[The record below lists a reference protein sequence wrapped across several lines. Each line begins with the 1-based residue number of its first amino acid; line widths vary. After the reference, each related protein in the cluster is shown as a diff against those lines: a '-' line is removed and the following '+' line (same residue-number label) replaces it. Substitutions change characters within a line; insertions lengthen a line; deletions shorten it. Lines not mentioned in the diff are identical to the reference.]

1 MAKAE
6 LLVPKL
12 LRWEG
17 GFVNDPDD
25 AGGATNKG
33 VTIATFRKFY
43 GESATIEQLKRITD
57 EQWLHIFKVGYWDKF
72 RADDIKDQSIAN
84 MCVDWLYNSG
94 IAAIKRVQKIVGV
107 EDDGVVGSKTITA
120 INARKASPL
129 FYQIRAARIAFVET
143 IAKNK
148 PSQRKF
154 LQGWKN
160 RILSFE
166 YDETSN

>member
-6 LLVPKL
+6 LLVPKI

-43 GESATIEQLKRITD
+43 GADATVAQLQKITD
-57 EQWLHIFKVGYWDKF
+57 QQWLHIFRVGYWEKF
-72 RADDIKDQSIAN
+72 RADEIEDQSVAN
-84 MCVDWLYNSG
+84 ICVDWLYNSG
-94 IAAIKRVQKIVGV
+94 IVAIKRVQKIVGV
-107 EDDGVVGSKTITA
+107 EDDGIVGTKTIAA
-120 INARKASPL
+120 INKREADPL

-143 IAKNK
+143 IARNK

-160 RILSFE
+160 RILSFDYE
-166 YDETSN
+166 A

>member
-6 LLVPKL
+6 QLVPKL

-33 VTIATFRKFY
+33 VTLATFRKFY
-43 GESATIEQLKRITD
+43 GESATVAQLKRISD
-57 EQWLHIFKVGYWDKF
+57 EQWLHIFKVGYWNKF
-72 RADDIKDQSIAN
+72 KADDINDQSLAN
-84 MCVDWLYNSG
+84 LCVDWLYNSG
-94 IAAIKRVQKIVGV
+94 IVAIKRVQKIVGV
-107 EDDGVVGSKTITA
+107 VDDGIVGPKTIAA
-120 INARKASPL
+120 INAREPEPL

-143 IAKNK
+143 IVRNK
-148 PSQRKF
+148 SSQRKF
-154 LQGWKN
+154 LQGWMN

-166 YDETSN
+166 YEN

>member
-6 LLVPKL
+6 KLIPKI

-72 RADDIKDQSIAN
+72 KADDINDQSIAN
-84 MCVDWLYNSG
+84 LCVDWLYNSG

-107 EDDGVVGSKTITA
+107 VDDGIVGPKTITA
-120 INARKASPL
+120 VNAREPEQL

-143 IAKNK
+143 IVRNK
-148 PSQRKF
+148 SSQRKF
-154 LQGWKN
+154 LQGWLN

-166 YDETSN
+166 YES

>member
-6 LLVPKL
+6 LLIPKI

-17 GFVNDPDD
+17 GLVNDPDD

-33 VTIATFRKFY
+33 VTLATFRKFY
-43 GESATIEQLKRITD
+43 GADATVAQLKKITD

-72 RADDIKDQSIAN
+72 KADDITDQSVAN

-107 EDDGVVGSKTITA
+107 VDDGIVGPKTIAA
-120 INARKASPL
+120 INAKEAQPL

-143 IAKNK
+143 IARNK

-160 RILSFE
+160 RILSFIYE
-166 YDETSN
+166 E

>member
-6 LLVPKL
+6 LLVPKI

-43 GESATIEQLKRITD
+43 GADATVAQLQKITD
-57 EQWLHIFKVGYWDKF
+57 QQWLHIFRVGYWEKF
-72 RADDIKDQSIAN
+72 RADEIEDQSIAN
-84 MCVDWLYNSG
+84 ICVDWLYNSG
-94 IAAIKRVQKIVGV
+94 IVAIKRVQKIVGV
-107 EDDGVVGSKTITA
+107 EDDGIVGAKTIAA
-120 INARKASPL
+120 INKREADPL

-143 IAKNK
+143 IARNK

-160 RILSFE
+160 RILSFDYE
-166 YDETSN
+166 A

>member
-6 LLVPKL
+6 RLIPKL

-43 GESATIEQLKRITD
+43 GEDATIEQLKHITD
-57 EQWLHIFKVGYWDKF
+57 EQWLNIFKVGYWDKYK
-72 RADDIKDQSIAN
+72 ADDIRDQSIAN
-84 MCVDWLYNSG
+84 LCVDWLYNSG
-94 IAAIKRVQKIVGV
+94 IVAVKRVQKIVGV
-107 EDDGVVGSKTITA
+107 VDDGIVGSKTIEA
-120 INARKASPL
+120 INAKASRSL

-143 IAKNK
+143 IARNK

-166 YDETSN
+166 YEE

>member
-6 LLVPKL
+6 LLIPKI

-33 VTIATFRKFY
+33 VTLATFRKFY
-43 GESATIEQLKRITD
+43 GADATVAQLKKITD
-57 EQWLHIFKVGYWDKF
+57 EQWLHIFKVGYWNKF
-72 RADDIKDQSIAN
+72 KADDITDQSVAN

-107 EDDGVVGSKTITA
+107 VDDGIVGPKTIAA
-120 INARKASPL
+120 INAKEAQPL

-143 IAKNK
+143 IARNK

-160 RILSFE
+160 RILSFIYE
-166 YDETSN
+166 E

>member
-6 LLVPKL
+6 KLIPKL

-43 GESATIEQLKRITD
+43 GEDATIEQLKRITD
-57 EQWLHIFKVGYWDKF
+57 DQWMHIFKVGYWDKYK
-72 RADDIKDQSIAN
+72 ADDIKDQSIAN
-84 MCVDWLYNSG
+84 LCVDWLYNSG
-94 IAAIKRVQKIVGV
+94 ITAIKRVQKIVGV
-107 EDDGVVGSKTITA
+107 VDDGIVGPKTIEA
-120 INARKASPL
+120 INTKASRSL

-143 IAKNK
+143 IARNK

-166 YDETSN
+166 YEE

>member
-6 LLVPKL
+6 LLIPKII
-12 LRWEG
+12 RWEG

-33 VTIATFRKFY
+33 VTLATFRKFY
-43 GESATIEQLKRITD
+43 GAEATVQQLKRITD
-57 EQWLHIFKVGYWDKF
+57 EQWLHIFEVGYWNIFK
-72 RADDIKDQSIAN
+72 ADDINDQSVAN

-94 IAAIKRVQKIVGV
+94 VAAIKRVQKIVGV
-107 EDDGVVGSKTITA
+107 VDDGIVGPKTIGA
-120 INARKASPL
+120 INAKEAKPL
-129 FYQIRAARIAFVET
+129 FFQIRAARIAFVET
-143 IAKNK
+143 IARNK

-160 RILSFE
+160 RILSFDYE
-166 YDETSN
+166 A

>member
-6 LLVPKL
+6 KLIPKI

-43 GESATIEQLKRITD
+43 GKEATIEQLKRITD
-57 EQWLHIFKVGYWDKF
+57 EQWLRIFKVGYWDKF
-72 RADDIKDQSIAN
+72 KADDINDQSVAN
-84 MCVDWLYNSG
+84 ICVDWLYNSG
-94 IAAIKRVQKIVGV
+94 IVAIKRVQKIVGV
-107 EDDGVVGSKTITA
+107 VDDGIVGPKTIGA
-120 INARKASPL
+120 INAKDAEPL
-129 FYQIRAARIAFVET
+129 FFQIRAARIAFVET
-143 IAKNK
+143 IVRNK

-160 RILSFE
+160 RILSYNYE
-166 YDETSN
+166 E

>member
-6 LLVPKL
+6 KLIPKI

-43 GESATIEQLKRITD
+43 GKDATIEQLKRITD

-72 RADDIKDQSIAN
+72 KADDINDQSVAN
-84 MCVDWLYNSG
+84 ICVDWLYNSG
-94 IAAIKRVQKIVGV
+94 IVAIKRVQKIVGV
-107 EDDGVVGSKTITA
+107 VDDGIVGPKTIGA
-120 INARKASPL
+120 INAKDAEPL
-129 FYQIRAARIAFVET
+129 FFQIRAARIAFVET
-143 IAKNK
+143 IVRNK

-160 RILSFE
+160 RILSYNYE
-166 YDETSN
+166 E

>member
-6 LLVPKL
+6 LLIPKIM
-12 LRWEG
+12 RWEG
-17 GFVNDPDD
+17 GFVSDPDD

-43 GESATIEQLKRITD
+43 GADATVQQLKNITD
-57 EQWLHIFKVGYWDKF
+57 EQWLHIFKVGYWDIFK
-72 RADDIKDQSIAN
+72 ADNIEDQSIAN
-84 MCVDWLYNSG
+84 LCVDWLYNSG
-94 IAAIKRVQKIVGV
+94 IVAIKRVQKIVGV
-107 EDDGVVGSKTITA
+107 KDDGMIGPVSLKA
-120 INARKASPL
+120 INTKSSRAL
-129 FYQIRAARIAFVET
+129 FYHIRSARIAFVET

-166 YDETSN
+166 YEE